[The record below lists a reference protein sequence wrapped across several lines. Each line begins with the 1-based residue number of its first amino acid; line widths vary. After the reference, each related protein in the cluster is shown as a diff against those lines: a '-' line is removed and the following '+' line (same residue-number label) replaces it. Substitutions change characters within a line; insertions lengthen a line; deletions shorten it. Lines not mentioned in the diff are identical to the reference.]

1 MNKGFT
7 DSVQDLYQSVVTQ
20 RDAQGHSAKQ
30 LLDLLYC
37 RPTHPIRAQWED
49 HQLVVT
55 YYNVSLQLRDDL
67 SAMLVSYNS
76 DYQLLLHDLTHNNLQ
91 QLADFVLA
99 LERDIPR
106 WKHLWLSAEQL
117 ALQKAKMNQRYASVM
132 HEIQHSLTS
141 EKENVSSEREKQYRI
156 QFYNLKAMQLMLEKD
171 IALWERRRTEEE
183 ILDQCMLYHIV
194 PPMEQWYEEWQT
206 FSANCSSMKDE
217 RIRKKEELRHT
228 LLKMQHLVQIKKAK
242 INAMLKSIEY
252 HPLVK
257 AEVDAD
263 FWGEGLKMIKRGYYR
278 INLSIYNAPIYLD
291 LKFRQIDT
299 CIRRVVEAIQRIND
313 IAPELQRNIPP
324 NMPEDVVYIAAT
336 WDGGVRY
343 TKLTLAEYPHNDED
357 ENVSRILDQI
367 NSVWEELADSIQ

>member
-1 MNKGFT
+1 M
-7 DSVQDLYQSVVTQ
+7 
-20 RDAQGHSAKQ
+20 
-30 LLDLLYC
+30 
-37 RPTHPIRAQWED
+37 
-49 HQLVVT
+49 VT

-106 WKHLWLSAEQL
+106 WKHLWLSAGQL
-117 ALQKAKMNQRYASVM
+117 ALQKAKMSQRYASIM
-132 HEIQHSLTS
+132 REMQRSLTS
-141 EKENVSSEREKQYRI
+141 EKGDMTSQREEQYRI

-171 IALWERRRTEEE
+171 IALWERRRNEEE

-206 FSANCSSMKDE
+206 FSANCSSMKAE
-217 RIRKKEELRHT
+217 RIRKKEELHHE
-228 LLKMQHLVQIKKAK
+228 LLKMQHLVQIKKTK

-257 AEVDAD
+257 AKVDAD
-263 FWGEGLKMIKRGYYR
+263 FWGDGLKMIKRGYYR
-278 INLSIYNAPIYLD
+278 ISLYIFNAAIDLN

-313 IAPELQRNIPP
+313 IAPELQRYIPP
-324 NMPEDVVYIAAT
+324 NMPEDVLYIAAT
-336 WDGGVRY
+336 WDGEVRY
-343 TKLTLAEYPHNDED
+343 TKFTLAEYPQNDVD

-367 NSVWEELADSIQ
+367 NSVWEELANSIQ